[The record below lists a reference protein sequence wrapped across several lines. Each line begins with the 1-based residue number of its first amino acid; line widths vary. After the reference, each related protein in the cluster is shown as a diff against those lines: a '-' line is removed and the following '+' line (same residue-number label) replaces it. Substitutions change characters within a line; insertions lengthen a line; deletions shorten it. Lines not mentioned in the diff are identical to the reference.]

1 MRPPARQRAL
11 RCHARLPPLEPDPPR
26 LGCVLALVRA
36 RCAMRVSRPP
46 PPALSCCCC
55 CCRRLQ
61 PRAGLNKHAAGGV
74 ALAALAHAVLVC
86 ARGERPHACMPA
98 IQAHSRPRPQSPHTP
113 QCLLQGP
120 PGRARPHLLG
130 ERWVVV
136 CVGGGGKALVAG
148 VCCERLTRARERRDV
163 PSPHAPVQ
171 ATHDEASCYV
181 PAVVRPS
188 IILSHWGR
196 MDKNHTS
203 GTGEHPRNQRSAA
216 APPRACIRPL
226 RAALRADTPF
236 YSLLPVPPPLLC
248 LLQPTMPTTTPT
260 TMCTTSGS
268 RWARSAR
275 LRGTLATTP
284 SRCGWKGGCVRVP
297 RGRRRMQIGR
307 ATRASTGGVP
317 WGRERCCPWRP
328 PSPSRLAP
336 CRT

>member
-1 MRPPARQRAL
+1 MPWVGGALRPPARQRAL

-136 CVGGGGKALVAG
+136 CVGGGGGKGAR
-148 VCCERLTRARERRDV
+148 CWRL
-163 PSPHAPVQ
+163 
-171 ATHDEASCYV
+171 
-181 PAVVRPS
+181 
-188 IILSHWGR
+188 
-196 MDKNHTS
+196 
-203 GTGEHPRNQRSAA
+203 
-216 APPRACIRPL
+216 L
-226 RAALRADTPF
+226 RAAHQSTRAPRRALPARPCAGHARRGVLLRASRRAPF
-236 YSLLPVPPPLLC
+236 HHPLPLGPHGQESHL
-248 LLQPTMPTTTPT
+248 
-260 TMCTTSGS
+260 GH
-268 RWARSAR
+268 
-275 LRGTLATTP
+275 G
-284 SRCGWKGGCVRVP
+284 
-297 RGRRRMQIGR
+297 
-307 ATRASTGGVP
+307 
-317 WGRERCCPWRP
+317 
-328 PSPSRLAP
+328 
-336 CRT
+336 